1 MSAEISPIKHVP
13 IGTQFTGVTHT
24 RRNIPLGKV
33 VAFNVYFEL
42 SHKVCWYDEGGK
54 HYEWFNLNN
63 PGEEFATFEII
74 HNTEEV

>member
-1 MSAEISPIKHVP
+1 MRAKIPPIKHVP

-63 PGEEFATFEII
+63 PGEEFVTFEII

>member
-24 RRNIPLGKV
+24 KRSIPLGKV
-33 VAFNVYFEL
+33 VAFDVSFEL
-42 SHKVCWYDEGGK
+42 AHKVCWYDEGGK

-63 PGEEFATFEII
+63 PGEEFAMFEII
-74 HNTEEV
+74 HNPEEV